1 MKCYIH
7 HLAIATLGC
16 VHISLELLIIE
27 LKDAQEQWK
36 GRERALSHRCF
47 TASLTEVKTKP
58 YTEVEEKTPDSMTY
72 LCVS

>member
-1 MKCYIH
+1 MERLEKKQG
-7 HLAIATLGC
+7 L
-16 VHISLELLIIE
+16 SLFWAWSLLIIE